1 MELEKWAVAL
11 SISAV
16 ICCVVELMVTNTR
29 MERTIRW
36 VLGMFMLCVL
46 VMPLQNAVGDITRIL
61 PEIPDSPRFAE
72 DINVQREELLRRELV
87 TLVSKT
93 LAESGITPA
102 QVTVN
107 MDIDSRSCISLI
119 TAEVTLHKKD
129 RYRANRVKQILKDKL
144 SIKTVTAISSD

>member
-1 MELEKWAVAL
+1 
-11 SISAV
+11 
-16 ICCVVELMVTNTR
+16 
-29 MERTIRW
+29 
-36 VLGMFMLCVL
+36 
-46 VMPLQNAVGDITRIL
+46 
-61 PEIPDSPRFAE
+61 

-144 SIKTVTAISSD
+144 SIKTVTAVSSD